1 MMIFN
6 NASYTIRKSTVLAVC
21 TQVILKLE
29 QTNVTLR
36 NTQESLFSG
45 LNLNLN

>member
-1 MMIFN
+1 MTIFN
-6 NASYTIRKSTVLAVC
+6 NASYTIRKSSVLAVC

-36 NTQESLFSG
+36 STQERLFMG
-45 LNLNLN
+45 LN